1 MGIKFEDIQKA
12 NATINTTNIKR
23 KRICR
28 SKSKN
33 KSI

>member
-1 MGIKFEDIQKA
+1 MDINFENIQKA
-12 NATINTTNIKR
+12 NEIIKTTDIKR

-28 SKSKN
+28 GKSKN